1 MKPKKRRIIPLFLLL
16 LIATMALYNVYDNH
30 RFVVVTQNVTVEEL
44 PEAFDG
50 YRILQISDL
59 HGAYFGER
67 QADLISAINDLDYDC
82 IVLTGDMNKLE
93 ESDPTA
99 SQAVFDLLNGLEDK
113 NMVLWVDGNTGPFA
127 IETING
133 SCTGNLTDIGK
144 DLEKAGATVLLS
156 PVEVKRGT
164 ESIWFVPELSWAD
177 LQMNYLCAAE
187 DLFETAENYQDVTSY
202 GQQLQRWYEALNR
215 NGQVKIRVNHY
226 PIQANMTQ
234 EDWSALGYID
244 YALSLAGH
252 YHGGQFRLPFIGALY
267 IPSPTSGIRNGYFP
281 AQEEVKGLHQIQDMQ
296 QYISAGLGS
305 SASIPF
311 WDFRLFNT
319 PEINVITLQCKQST

>member
-1 MKPKKRRIIPLFLLL
+1 MKPKKRRMIPLFVLLL
-16 LIATMALYNVYDNH
+16 LIAAMALYNVYDNH
-30 RFVVVTQNVTVEEL
+30 RFVVVEQNVTVEEL

-59 HGAYFGER
+59 HGAYLGER
-67 QADLISAINDLDYDC
+67 QADLISAINNLDYDC

-187 DLFETAENYQDVTSY
+187 DLFETAENY
-202 GQQLQRWYEALNR
+202 
-215 NGQVKIRVNHY
+215 
-226 PIQANMTQ
+226 
-234 EDWSALGYID
+234 
-244 YALSLAGH
+244 
-252 YHGGQFRLPFIGALY
+252 
-267 IPSPTSGIRNGYFP
+267 
-281 AQEEVKGLHQIQDMQ
+281 
-296 QYISAGLGS
+296 
-305 SASIPF
+305 
-311 WDFRLFNT
+311 
-319 PEINVITLQCKQST
+319 

>member
-1 MKPKKRRIIPLFLLL
+1 
-16 LIATMALYNVYDNH
+16 
-30 RFVVVTQNVTVEEL
+30 
-44 PEAFDG
+44 
-50 YRILQISDL
+50 
-59 HGAYFGER
+59 
-67 QADLISAINDLDYDC
+67 
-82 IVLTGDMNKLE
+82 
-93 ESDPTA
+93 
-99 SQAVFDLLNGLEDK
+99 
-113 NMVLWVDGNTGPFA
+113 
-127 IETING
+127 
-133 SCTGNLTDIGK
+133 
-144 DLEKAGATVLLS
+144 
-156 PVEVKRGT
+156 
-164 ESIWFVPELSWAD
+164 
-177 LQMNYLCAAE
+177 MNYLCAAE

-202 GQQLQRWYEALNR
+202 GQQLQRWYEALNQ

-252 YHGGQFRLPFIGALY
+252 YHGGQLRLPFIGALY

-311 WDFRLFNT
+311 LDFRLFNT
-319 PEINVITLQCKQST
+319 PEINVITLQREESM

>member
-1 MKPKKRRIIPLFLLL
+1 MKPKKRRIIPLFLFL
-16 LIATMALYNVYDNH
+16 LIAAMALYNVYDNH
-30 RFVVVTQNVTVEEL
+30 RFVVVEQNVTVEEL

-113 NMVLWVDGNTGPFA
+113 DMVLWVDGNTGPFA

-164 ESIWFVPELSWAD
+164 ESILFVPE
-177 LQMNYLCAAE
+177 
-187 DLFETAENYQDVTSY
+187 F
-202 GQQLQRWYEALNR
+202 
-215 NGQVKIRVNHY
+215 K
-226 PIQANMTQ
+226 
-234 EDWSALGYID
+234 LG
-244 YALSLAGH
+244 
-252 YHGGQFRLPFIGALY
+252 
-267 IPSPTSGIRNGYFP
+267 
-281 AQEEVKGLHQIQDMQ
+281 
-296 QYISAGLGS
+296 GS
-305 SASIPF
+305 SNE
-311 WDFRLFNT
+311 LFVRSRG
-319 PEINVITLQCKQST
+319 PV